1 MKLLSILKKHKAIV
15 LPDKHPSHADK
26 EIDCSTGTN
35 SDPFAGQYSSL
46 ESILGGACGQPFG
59 GGLAGLQQEQ
69 LRISELYM
77 ARQQQAIPSHL
88 QFAMSAIPCGGV
100 CQPDRCGR
108 KHVDCRIVEPKGLPS
123 GEEKT

>member
-1 MKLLSILKKHKAIV
+1 MKLLSIFKKHKAIV

-46 ESILGGACGQPFG
+46 GGSILGGACGPFG

-77 ARQQQAIPSHL
+77 ARQQQAIPSPL
-88 QFAMSAIPCGGV
+88 QIAMSAIPCGGV
-100 CQPDRCGR
+100 CQPDRGGR
-108 KHVDCRIVEPKGLPS
+108 KHVDCRIVEPKGLPG